1 MPYLLGVDI
10 GSGTARTALCR
21 RASDPAGWG
30 PPEPVPSDVLPA
42 VSGLFRRCGDEVP
55 VFSEELFVTPQAL
68 LVEQARGA
76 ADAVWVREEEGPD
89 RIALAYP
96 TTWGPGRVGLLR
108 AALDDVNMSNA
119 VLVTRARAVV
129 ERHRATGRHT
139 AEGRVVAVCR
149 IGGLGTEV
157 SLVIPGEPG
166 RLELLTSA
174 EDSEIGG
181 DDLAEGGPAECRAA
195 MAAIL
200 DLFRRTAQAAGVT
213 LGDLAAVL
221 LAGGGTTRPI
231 VAEALAETIAAPV
244 IRDDDPRHTI
254 ACGAAVALRPPTE
267 TSPAG
272 RPPTPAPPTRPIAQ
286 MSTTLT
292 SPAPTPAT
300 LEPAAATPT
309 AMTPSILTAAGL
321 TPAGPTPAGLRPAA
335 LTSAGLVS
343 AGLIPA
349 AQRPAGLTPAA
360 SRPDTSTPA
369 VSTAAAL
376 MSAVAAPAAP
386 GPGDVVAGP
395 GLPPP
400 RPSLDIAGPQVQRR

>member
-1 MPYLLGVDI
+1 MVRSNYVPYLLGVDI

-21 RASDPAGWG
+21 RASDLAGWG
-30 PPEPVPSDVLPA
+30 PPEPAPSDVLPA

-55 VFSEELFVTPQAL
+55 VYSEELFVTPQAL

-96 TTWGPGRVGLLR
+96 TTWGPGRLGLLR
-108 AALDDVNMSNA
+108 AALDDVHMSNA

-129 ERHRATGRHT
+129 ERHRALGRQT

-166 RLELLTSA
+166 RLELLTST
-174 EDSEIGG
+174 EDGEVGG

-200 DLFRRTAQAAGVT
+200 DLFRRTARTAGVT

-221 LAGGGTTRPI
+221 LAGGGTSRPI
-231 VAEALAETIAAPV
+231 VAEALAEVIAAPV

-254 ACGAAVALRPPTE
+254 ACGAAVSLR
-267 TSPAG
+267 SPSEVPYTG
-272 RPPTPAPPTRPIAQ
+272 HTPAFAPP
-286 MSTTLT
+286 S
-292 SPAPTPAT
+292 
-300 LEPAAATPT
+300 AAG
-309 AMTPSILTAAGL
+309 MPSAHLRHGL
-321 TPAGPTPAGLRPAA
+321 TPDGRAPVRQLPAADGPVDQTPDGQVPGALVPGGQMTGGQTAGALVPAA
-335 LTSAGLVS
+335 LM
-343 AGLIPA
+343 PA
-349 AQRPAGLTPAA
+349 T
-360 SRPDTSTPA
+360 T
-369 VSTAAAL
+369 
-376 MSAVAAPAAP
+376 
-386 GPGDVVAGP
+386 GPEDVVAGP

-400 RPSLDIAGPQVQRR
+400 RPSLDIAGPQVPRR

>member
-21 RASDPAGWG
+21 RASDLAGWG

-55 VFSEELFVTPQAL
+55 VYSEDLFVTPQAL

-108 AALDDVNMSNA
+108 SALDDVHMSNA

-129 ERHRATGRHT
+129 ERHRALGRHT

-166 RLELLTSA
+166 RLELLTST
-174 EDSEIGG
+174 EDGEVGG
-181 DDLAEGGPAECRAA
+181 DDLAEGGPAECRAT

-200 DLFRRTAQAAGVT
+200 DLFRRTARAAGVT
-213 LGDLAAVL
+213 LDDLAAVL

-231 VAEALAETIAAPV
+231 VAETLAEVIAAPV

-254 ACGAAVALRPPTE
+254 ACGAAVSLRPPSE
-267 TSPAG
+267 V
-272 RPPTPAPPTRPIAQ
+272 PPTGRAALAPPPRQPAQ
-286 MSTTLT
+286 M
-292 SPAPTPAT
+292 PPTQM
-300 LEPAAATPT
+300 PAAQAPVGQTFATQMP
-309 AMTPSILTAAGL
+309 ADLTPSGRIPGDQILGSRL
-321 TPAGPTPAGLRPAA
+321 PGGQTPGDQILGGRLPGGQMPGGEMPGGQTQDALVPAA
-335 LTSAGLVS
+335 LMPVTTG
-343 AGLIPA
+343 
-349 AQRPAGLTPAA
+349 
-360 SRPDTSTPA
+360 PD
-369 VSTAAAL
+369 
-376 MSAVAAPAAP
+376 
-386 GPGDVVAGP
+386 DVVAGP

-400 RPSLDIAGPQVQRR
+400 RPSLDIAGPQVPRR